1 MHKSPFEDI
10 LSPDL
15 IVPLWRRSFFFFEW
29 KKKPLSAYDILD
41 KFLRIKK
48 IQPATVYRSL
58 KNLIN
63 QNLVHKINLTNK
75 YIVRN
80 EFPNENDVTT
90 IAVCDKCNDYEE
102 IVMNRYKMSLAYNIL
117 DLKKF
122 SLENFVVEIVSV
134 CKQCNK

>member
-1 MHKSPFEDI
+1 MLTNDRIVLKI
-10 LSPDL
+10 LKNN
-15 IVPLWRRSFFFFEW
+15 
-29 KKKPLSAYDILD
+29 KKRPLSAYDILD

-58 KNLIN
+58 KNLID

-75 YIVRN
+75 YILRN
-80 EFPNENDVTT
+80 EFPSENDVTT

-102 IVMNRYKMSLAYNIL
+102 IVMNKYKMSLAYNIL

-122 SLENFVVEIVSV
+122 SLENFVVEIVSE

>member
-1 MHKSPFEDI
+1 MLTNDRIVLKILKNNRKS
-10 LSPDL
+10 
-15 IVPLWRRSFFFFEW
+15 
-29 KKKPLSAYDILD
+29 PLSAYDILD
-41 KFLRIKK
+41 KFVRIKK

-58 KNLIN
+58 KNLIE

-80 EFPNENDVTT
+80 EFPSENDVTT

-102 IVMNRYKMSLAYNIL
+102 IVMNKYKMSLAYNIL

-122 SLENFVVEIVSV
+122 SLENFVVEIVSE

>member
-1 MHKSPFEDI
+1 MLTNDRIVLKI
-10 LSPDL
+10 LKNN
-15 IVPLWRRSFFFFEW
+15 
-29 KKKPLSAYDILD
+29 KKRPLSAYDILD

-58 KNLIN
+58 KNLID

-80 EFPNENDVTT
+80 EFPSENDVTT

-102 IVMNRYKMSLAYNIL
+102 IVMNKYKMSLAYNIL

>member
-1 MHKSPFEDI
+1 MLTNDRIVLKI
-10 LSPDL
+10 LKNN
-15 IVPLWRRSFFFFEW
+15 
-29 KKKPLSAYDILD
+29 KKRPLSAYDILD

-102 IVMNRYKMSLAYNIL
+102 IVMNKYKMSLAYNIL

>member
-1 MHKSPFEDI
+1 MLTNDRIVLKI
-10 LSPDL
+10 LKNN
-15 IVPLWRRSFFFFEW
+15 R
-29 KKKPLSAYDILD
+29 KKPLSAYDILD

-58 KNLIN
+58 KNLIE

-80 EFPNENDVTT
+80 EFPSENDVTT
-90 IAVCDKCNDYEE
+90 IVVCDKCNDYEE
-102 IVMNRYKMSLAYNIL
+102 IVLNRYKMSLAYNIL

-122 SLENFVVEIVSV
+122 SLENFVVEIASE
-134 CKQCNK
+134 CKQCKK

>member
-1 MHKSPFEDI
+1 MLTNDRIVLKI
-10 LSPDL
+10 LKNN
-15 IVPLWRRSFFFFEW
+15 R
-29 KKKPLSAYDILD
+29 KKPLSAYDILD

-58 KNLIN
+58 KNLIE

-80 EFPNENDVTT
+80 EFPSENDVTT
-90 IAVCDKCNDYEE
+90 IVVCDKCNDYEE
-102 IVMNRYKMSLAYNIL
+102 IVLNRYKMSLAYNIL

>member
-1 MHKSPFEDI
+1 MLTNDRIVLKI
-10 LSPDL
+10 LKNN
-15 IVPLWRRSFFFFEW
+15 
-29 KKKPLSAYDILD
+29 KKRPLSAYDILD

-58 KNLIN
+58 KNLID

>member
-1 MHKSPFEDI
+1 MLTNDRIVLKI
-10 LSPDL
+10 LKNN
-15 IVPLWRRSFFFFEW
+15 
-29 KKKPLSAYDILD
+29 KKRPLSAYDILD

-58 KNLIN
+58 KNLIE

-90 IAVCDKCNDYEE
+90 IVVCDKCDDYEE
-102 IVMNRYKMSLAYNIL
+102 IVINRYKMSLAYNIL

-122 SLENFVVEIVSV
+122 SLDNFVVEIVSE
-134 CKQCNK
+134 CKQCDK

>member
-1 MHKSPFEDI
+1 MLTNDRIVLKI
-10 LSPDL
+10 LKNN
-15 IVPLWRRSFFFFEW
+15 R
-29 KKKPLSAYDILD
+29 KKPLSAYDILD

-58 KNLIN
+58 KNLID

-80 EFPNENDVTT
+80 EFPSENDVTT

-102 IVMNRYKMSLAYNIL
+102 IVMNKYKMSLAYNIL

-122 SLENFVVEIVSV
+122 SLENFIVEIVSE

>member
-1 MHKSPFEDI
+1 MLTNDRIVLKI
-10 LSPDL
+10 LKNN
-15 IVPLWRRSFFFFEW
+15 
-29 KKKPLSAYDILD
+29 KKRPLSAYDILD

-58 KNLIN
+58 KNLIE

-90 IAVCDKCNDYEE
+90 IVVCDKCDDYEE
-102 IVMNRYKMSLAYNIL
+102 IVINRYKMSLAYNIL

-122 SLENFVVEIVSV
+122 SLDNFVVEIVSE
-134 CKQCNK
+134 CKQCDN

>member
-1 MHKSPFEDI
+1 MLTNDRIVLKI
-10 LSPDL
+10 LKNN
-15 IVPLWRRSFFFFEW
+15 R
-29 KKKPLSAYDILD
+29 KKPLSAYDILD

-58 KNLIN
+58 KNLIE

-80 EFPNENDVTT
+80 EFPSENDVTT
-90 IAVCDKCNDYEE
+90 IVVCDKCNDYEE
-102 IVMNRYKMSLAYNIL
+102 IVLNRYKMSLAYNIL

-122 SLENFVVEIVSV
+122 SLENFVVEIASE
-134 CKQCNK
+134 CKQCKN

>member
-1 MHKSPFEDI
+1 MLTNDRIVLKI
-10 LSPDL
+10 LKNN
-15 IVPLWRRSFFFFEW
+15 
-29 KKKPLSAYDILD
+29 KKRPLSAYDILD

-58 KNLIN
+58 KNLIE

-90 IAVCDKCNDYEE
+90 IVVCDKCNDYEE
-102 IVMNRYKMSLAYNIL
+102 IVINRYKMSLAYNIL

-122 SLENFVVEIVSV
+122 SLDNFVVEIASV

>member
-1 MHKSPFEDI
+1 MLTNDRIVLKI
-10 LSPDL
+10 LKNN
-15 IVPLWRRSFFFFEW
+15 
-29 KKKPLSAYDILD
+29 KKRPLSAYDILD

>member
-1 MHKSPFEDI
+1 MLTNDRIVLKI
-10 LSPDL
+10 LKNN
-15 IVPLWRRSFFFFEW
+15 
-29 KKKPLSAYDILD
+29 KKRPLSAYDILD

-58 KNLIN
+58 KNLID

-80 EFPNENDVTT
+80 EFPSENDVTT

-102 IVMNRYKMSLAYNIL
+102 IVMNKYKMSLAYNIL

-122 SLENFVVEIVSV
+122 SLENFIVEIVSE

>member
-1 MHKSPFEDI
+1 MLTNDRIVLKILKNNRKS
-10 LSPDL
+10 
-15 IVPLWRRSFFFFEW
+15 
-29 KKKPLSAYDILD
+29 PLSAYDILD
-41 KFLRIKK
+41 KFVRIKK

-58 KNLIN
+58 KNLIE

-80 EFPNENDVTT
+80 EFPSENDVTT
-90 IAVCDKCNDYEE
+90 IVVCDKCNDYEE

>member
-1 MHKSPFEDI
+1 MLTNDRIVLKI
-10 LSPDL
+10 LKNN
-15 IVPLWRRSFFFFEW
+15 R
-29 KKKPLSAYDILD
+29 KKPLSAYDILD

-58 KNLIN
+58 KNLIE

-80 EFPNENDVTT
+80 EFPSENDVTT
-90 IAVCDKCNDYEE
+90 IVVCDKCNDYEE

-122 SLENFVVEIVSV
+122 SLDNFVVEIASV

>member
-1 MHKSPFEDI
+1 MLTNDRIVLKI
-10 LSPDL
+10 LKNN
-15 IVPLWRRSFFFFEW
+15 
-29 KKKPLSAYDILD
+29 KKRPLSAYDILD

-58 KNLIN
+58 KNLIE

-90 IAVCDKCNDYEE
+90 IVVCDKCNDYEE
-102 IVMNRYKMSLAYNIL
+102 IVINRYKMSLAYNIL

-122 SLENFVVEIVSV
+122 SLDNFVVEIVSE
-134 CKQCNK
+134 CKQCDK

>member
-1 MHKSPFEDI
+1 MLTNDRIVLKI
-10 LSPDL
+10 LKNN
-15 IVPLWRRSFFFFEW
+15 
-29 KKKPLSAYDILD
+29 KKRPLSAYDILD

-58 KNLIN
+58 KNLIE

-90 IAVCDKCNDYEE
+90 IVVCDKCDDYEE
-102 IVMNRYKMSLAYNIL
+102 IVINRYKMSLAYNIL

-122 SLENFVVEIVSV
+122 SLDNFVVEIVSE
-134 CKQCNK
+134 CKQCGN

>member
-1 MHKSPFEDI
+1 MLTNDRIVLKI
-10 LSPDL
+10 LKNN
-15 IVPLWRRSFFFFEW
+15 
-29 KKKPLSAYDILD
+29 KKRPLSAYDILD

-58 KNLIN
+58 KNLID

-80 EFPNENDVTT
+80 EFPSENDVTT

-102 IVMNRYKMSLAYNIL
+102 IVMNKYKMSLAYNIL

-122 SLENFVVEIVSV
+122 SLENFVVEIVSE

>member
-1 MHKSPFEDI
+1 MLTNDRIVLKI
-10 LSPDL
+10 LKNN
-15 IVPLWRRSFFFFEW
+15 R
-29 KKKPLSAYDILD
+29 KKPLSAYDILD

-58 KNLIN
+58 KNLIE

-90 IAVCDKCNDYEE
+90 IVVCDKCNDYEE
-102 IVMNRYKMSLAYNIL
+102 IVLNRYKMSLAYNIL

-122 SLENFVVEIVSV
+122 SLDNFVVEIASV